1 MLRLRRPKSSAAGP
15 LTDAGR
21 VFYCRNSGVAV
32 CFGGLVGV
40 GDLVWVGVMVGP
52 PGVTVAVGVLVPLP
66 PPGVGVRVGVGD
78 GPPGVAVR
86 VEVGEGPTGV
96 GVRVG
101 VGVLVTLP
109 PSVAVGVG
117 VAVGPVAVGVG
128 VGRPLH
134 PGRPNA
140 PMRVCQEAEPMTA

>member
-15 LTDAGR
+15 LTDGGK
-21 VFYCRNSGVAV
+21 VFYCRNSEVAV

-40 GDLVWVGVMVGP
+40 GVVVWVGVKVGP
-52 PGVTVAVGVLVPLP
+52 PGVAGAGGVLVPLP

-78 GPPGVAVR
+78 GPPGVGVR
-86 VEVGEGPTGV
+86 VGVGDGPTGV

-109 PSVAVGVG
+109 ASVA
-117 VAVGPVAVGVG
+117 
-128 VGRPLH
+128 
-134 PGRPNA
+134 
-140 PMRVCQEAEPMTA
+140 